1 MHTVTSSGTVL
12 YPATGAYLPVRQ
24 YAAAYTLSQRS
35 EQFKNVQIK
44 KTKTCPIV
52 RVDPQFK
59 ATELN

>member
-44 KTKTCPIV
+44 KKTLVP
-52 RVDPQFK
+52 
-59 ATELN
+59 

>member
-1 MHTVTSSGTVL
+1 MHTVTSCGTVL

-44 KTKTCPIV
+44 KKHLSHSKSRSTV
-52 RVDPQFK
+52 
-59 ATELN
+59 